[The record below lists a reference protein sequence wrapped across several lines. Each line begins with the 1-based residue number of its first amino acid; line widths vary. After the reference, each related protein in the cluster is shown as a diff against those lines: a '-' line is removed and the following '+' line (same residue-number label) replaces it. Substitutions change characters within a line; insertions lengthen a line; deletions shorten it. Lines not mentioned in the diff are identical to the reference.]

1 MSSHGLRIVYEKGPG
16 RNLRVVDGVSAMRG
30 AGPNPRGSSPLNST
44 SIRAQ
49 HLRPS
54 PAPSAIPRRSKQHTT
69 HTGNRR
75 PLVETKGLLLLCLLY
90 SRSRLLKKVGK
101 LQLPCR
107 HWAGLICYPHRPHQT
122 AATSIAL
129 LWAVQGRSFRSNPA
143 SLGARAYAHGRR
155 REHSPPEPLLSVSR
169 GVFPRFH
176 QEVQVKAG
184 ICVSL
189 GYHKVGHRYR
199 FHTLPTE
206 PPTRFACSGKHPE
219 ADGCSDSLI
228 CLTPLET
235 LAVLGETSTAVRP
248 SPVVVIKSG
257 GRSVWPWPTPKQC

>member
-90 SRSRLLKKVGK
+90 SRSRLLKKGR
-101 LQLPCR
+101 QTSASLPALGRPHLLPTPTTPNCCYVDSF
-107 HWAGLICYPHRPHQT
+107 ALGGAGTVLPIQSGLIRGQGICAWPQEGTFPPG
-122 AATSIAL
+122 TSAQRQPRCFPAIPSRGASEGRHMCL
-129 LWAVQGRSFRSNPA
+129 LGVPQGRTPLPVSHASNRTANSFR
-143 SLGARAYAHGRR
+143 
-155 REHSPPEPLLSVSR
+155 LLR
-169 GVFPRFH
+169 KAPR
-176 QEVQVKAG
+176 
-184 ICVSL
+184 S
-189 GYHKVGHRYR
+189 
-199 FHTLPTE
+199 
-206 PPTRFACSGKHPE
+206 
-219 ADGCSDSLI
+219 
-228 CLTPLET
+228 
-235 LAVLGETSTAVRP
+235 
-248 SPVVVIKSG
+248 
-257 GRSVWPWPTPKQC
+257 